1 MPYGPN
7 AMNIEPSLRYGQKSV
22 GFYEEV
28 AIPLLSMRTAA
39 GLTLT
44 ASTDPSIEAVGTNG
58 LAIMWAFDDDAADL
72 AIFETTL
79 PRNFRSIVDPGNGKR
94 GSLKLRVLAR
104 KVDATDE
111 NTDLDLR
118 VQLFAFSQSDT
129 AYTTLTTPVDKLL
142 ATSTAA
148 ADLSSF
154 AWYEFDLGAALR
166 AESKRVD
173 GGDFLKLQ
181 IGPDDTVGATD
192 MKVQVMSVLLCYER
206 HATYPDRTLIDA

>member
-1 MPYGPN
+1 MGTGPN
-7 AMNIEPSLRYGQKSV
+7 ATNIESSLRYADAGV
-22 GFYEEV
+22 GFYAEQ

-58 LAIMWAFDDDAADL
+58 LSIMWAFDDDAADL
-72 AIFETTL
+72 AIYETTL
-79 PRNFRSIVDPGNGKR
+79 PRNFRSIVDPGDGRR

-118 VQLFAFSQSDT
+118 VQLFAFSQGDT

-154 AWYEFDLGAALR
+154 AWYEFDLAAQLR
-166 AESKRVD
+166 TESKRVD
-173 GGDFLKLQ
+173 GGDFLKIQ

-192 MKVQVMSVLLCYER
+192 MKLQVMQVLLCYEV
-206 HATYPDRTLIDA
+206 HASYPNRTLIDA